1 MGGCCARIP
10 PTQAPARRTCCR
22 IGIALAKAI
31 SIFVAVVAFNQ
42 VVFVGKQPTKAEL
55 AKLCEHEYTLNVKNW
70 SPQIVE
76 VNKKLRPNL
85 QLQQATHITGRV
97 TDTPGAPLK
106 RSQVEL
112 REYISPRRQV
122 TVKTITTDDD
132 GRFDLGTVQKGKYR
146 LLPSPT
152 RAWKQPTK
160 LECASERCELN
171 IALEIN
177 TTDLPDAGCPI
188 R

>member
-1 MGGCCARIP
+1 
-10 PTQAPARRTCCR
+10 
-22 IGIALAKAI
+22 LAKAI

-42 VVFVGKQPTKAEL
+42 VVFAGKQPTNAGLAE
-55 AKLCEHEYTLNVKNW
+55 LCEHEYTLNVKNW

-85 QLQQATHITGRV
+85 QLQQATHITARV

-106 RSQVEL
+106 RSLVEL
-112 REYISPRRQV
+112 REYISLRRQV

-160 LECASERCELN
+160 LECASESCELN
-171 IALEIN
+171 IVLVIN
-177 TTDLPDAGCPI
+177 PTDLPDAGCPI

>member
-1 MGGCCARIP
+1 M
-10 PTQAPARRTCCR
+10 
-22 IGIALAKAI
+22 AKAI
-31 SIFVAVVAFNQ
+31 SIFLAVVAFNQ

-55 AKLCEHEYTLNVKNW
+55 AKLSEHE
-70 SPQIVE
+70 PQIVE

-160 LECASERCELN
+160 LECASESCELN
-171 IALEIN
+171 IALETN